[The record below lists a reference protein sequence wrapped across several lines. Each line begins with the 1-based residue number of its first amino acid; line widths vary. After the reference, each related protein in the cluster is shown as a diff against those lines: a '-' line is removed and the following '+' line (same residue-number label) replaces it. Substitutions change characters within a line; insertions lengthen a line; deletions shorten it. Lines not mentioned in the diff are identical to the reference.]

1 MVKDVRRCSARR
13 ARRIRGFAPHR
24 SRNIY
29 MDYVSTVQKDKCR
42 CYRLREI
49 DKIKRSTNNSST
61 NNFVSRSVIKAGTLG
76 IYQVVPDEG
85 CFYHSGMDYYSF
97 FAHAKDITIC

>member
-1 MVKDVRRCSARR
+1 MKMILHARIQKVLSEGVKLLFFRLTRKNIDFFLDGVMVKDVRRCSARR
-13 ARRIRGFAPHR
+13 ALRIHGFAPHR

-49 DKIKRSTNNSST
+49 S
-61 NNFVSRSVIKAGTLG
+61 
-76 IYQVVPDEG
+76 
-85 CFYHSGMDYYSF
+85 
-97 FAHAKDITIC
+97 

>member
-1 MVKDVRRCSARR
+1 MKHLRWARKLVYITEPLYGVYCSIWRRYIHYLSILFWVCLDGVMVKDVRCCSARR
-13 ARRIRGFAPHR
+13 TRRICGFNPHR

-49 DKIKRSTNNSST
+49 S
-61 NNFVSRSVIKAGTLG
+61 
-76 IYQVVPDEG
+76 
-85 CFYHSGMDYYSF
+85 
-97 FAHAKDITIC
+97 